1 MGGNATALH
10 ASQAKSVVSPG
21 KAFENWAIN
30 WAVIR
35 SPRRGADEQLRC
47 LSMGG
52 PAASTR
58 HDVYYP
64 SKRSGGVLKFVF
76 REARV
81 KRAESRSAR

>member
-58 HDVYYP
+58 HDVLP
-64 SKRSGGVLKFVF
+64 Q
-76 REARV
+76 
-81 KRAESRSAR
+81 